1 MTWSELR
8 RIAIDNGWTF
18 YRHGGNHD
26 VYKKN
31 GKRKNLVIER
41 HWNQEVRPGMM
52 YKLFKIIYDEGTR
65 DN

>member
-1 MTWSELR
+1 MTWNELR
-8 RIAIDNGWTF
+8 KIAINNGWEL

-26 VYKKN
+26 VYKKK
-31 GKRKNLVIER
+31 GCSRNLVIER

-52 YKLFKIIYDEGTR
+52 YKLLKILNDEGIG